1 MAFIFQWDLYKSA
14 RDRLV
19 MLPKW
24 FGMPFITARG
34 FFDGVANEFAGLQ
47 PFGSRSWRG

>member
-1 MAFIFQWDLYKSA
+1 MSLRGFYFSMGVVQETLDRCGDGFQDVFKSA

-24 FGMPFITARG
+24 FGVPFITARG
-34 FFDGVANEFAGLQ
+34 FF
-47 PFGSRSWRG
+47 